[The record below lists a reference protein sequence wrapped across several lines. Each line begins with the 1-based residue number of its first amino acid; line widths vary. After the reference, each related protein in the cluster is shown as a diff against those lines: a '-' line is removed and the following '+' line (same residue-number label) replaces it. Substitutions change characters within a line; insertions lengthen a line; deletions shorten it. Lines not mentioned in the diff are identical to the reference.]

1 MIFNKNTLF
10 IGKVIHHFEQLPST
24 NSFATDLL
32 AKNKPSEGTVISAS
46 NQVAGKGQ
54 HGSIWETSANQNI
67 TLSVILYPTFLLPKH
82 QFWLSQ
88 AVALAVRDFVSAIL
102 PQKEVFI
109 KWSNDIY
116 VGDKKI
122 AGILIQNSISR
133 NGIANSIIGIGLNVL
148 QSEFEF
154 KGQRQA
160 TSLFLEK
167 QQAYN
172 LDYLKYELFWH
183 LESRYLQ
190 LKANKIHQI
199 QSDYMEVLYKYKI
212 PHRYELP
219 NGEQFTG
226 IIQGIEPNGQ
236 LVINRNGELLSFG
249 IKEVRFL

>member
-10 IGKVIHHFEQLPST
+10 IGKVIHHFDQLPST
-24 NSFATDLL
+24 NTYAIDLL
-32 AKNKPSEGTVISAS
+32 AKNKPSEGTVISTS

-88 AVALAVRDFVSAIL
+88 AVALAVRDFVAAIL
-102 PQKEVFI
+102 PLKKVFI

-116 VGDKKI
+116 VEDKKI
-122 AGILIQNSISR
+122 GGILIQNSINR

-148 QSEFEF
+148 QSKFEF

-167 QQAYN
+167 QQSYN
-172 LDYLKYELFWH
+172 LDYLKYQLFWH

-199 QSDYMEVLYKYKI
+199 QSDYMDVLYKYKM

-219 NGEQFTG
+219 NGERFTG

-236 LVINRNGELLSFG
+236 LVINRDGELLSFG
-249 IKEVRFL
+249 IKEVKFL

>member
-24 NSFATDLL
+24 NTYAIDLL
-32 AKNKPSEGTVISAS
+32 AKNKPSEGTVISTS
-46 NQVAGKGQ
+46 HQVDGKGQ
-54 HGSIWETSANQNI
+54 HDSIWETSANQNI

-88 AVALAVRDFVSAIL
+88 AVALAVRDFVAEIL
-102 PQKEVFI
+102 PQKKVCI

-116 VGDKKI
+116 VNDKKI
-122 AGILIQNSISR
+122 AGILIQNSINR
-133 NGIANSIIGIGLNVL
+133 NGIANSVIGIGLNVL
-148 QSEFEF
+148 QADFNF
-154 KGQRQA
+154 KGQRRA

-167 QQAYN
+167 QESYN
-172 LDYLKYELFWH
+172 LDYLKYQLYWH

-199 QSDYMEVLYKYKI
+199 QSDYMDVLYKYKI
-212 PHRYELP
+212 PHQYELP

-226 IIQGIEPNGQ
+226 TIQGIEPNGQ
-236 LVINRNGELLSFG
+236 LVINRNDELLSFG
-249 IKEVRFL
+249 IKEVKFL

>member
-10 IGKVIHHFEQLPST
+10 VGKVIHHFEQLPST
-24 NSFATDLL
+24 NSYAIDLL
-32 AKNKPSEGTVISAS
+32 SKNKPSEGTVISAS

-54 HGSIWETSANQNI
+54 HGSIWESSPSQNI
-67 TLSVILYPTFLLPKH
+67 TLSLILYPTFLLPKH

-88 AVALAVRDFVSAIL
+88 AVALAVRDFIADLL
-102 PQKEVFI
+102 PQKSVFI

-116 VGDKKI
+116 VDDKKI

-133 NGIANSIIGIGLNVL
+133 NAIANTVVGIGININ

-154 KGQRQA
+154 DGQRKA
-160 TSLFLEK
+160 TSLLLEH
-167 QQAYN
+167 QETYQ
-172 LDYLKYELFWH
+172 LDYLKYQLFWY

-199 QSDYMEVLYKYKI
+199 QSDYMDTLYKYKI
-212 PHRYELP
+212 PHQYELP

-226 IIQGIEPNGQ
+226 LIQGIAPNGE
-236 LVINRNGELLSFG
+236 LVINRDGELLSFG
-249 IKEVRFL
+249 IKEVKFL